1 MSGEERVTESQ
12 VNPASPVLRINRYE
26 DALRFDRDRAIFNAA
41 EMFAAVAADPVNGE
55 INVSEFLEG
64 SVVFMN
70 GPEHRDRR
78 KLLNTLL
85 RPDALQAIREDVIL
99 PAAEHLLA
107 SRLARPD
114 EDGAYRMDLVEFCH
128 RVFLHFTAKLIG
140 LVGVDTEDGIAA
152 LSDCAGPIAAGTS
165 SQFLEDRTAINEMA
179 LAAKRRY
186 VEEFYRPSR
195 RAHEELVAKV
205 ERGELSKDELP
216 VNIMSFIVAGA
227 AAGYPSEETSIVETT
242 MMFAASVGT
251 STQAIIQTIDFLEEW
266 WTQHPEDRALCT
278 DETFLLNAL
287 QETIRLRAPFSPYNT
302 RMAGE
307 TCEVAGYQVTKGQEI
322 HIERVAANR
331 DPAVFGD
338 DADSFN
344 PHRPNPGLGQ
354 QRYGLGFGSG
364 PHQCFGLRVV
374 LGIDGSGG
382 AHVRLLRYLFE
393 AGVAQDPDHEPVDL
407 KKDMDK
413 FSIENIPRYIRYPV
427 VFKNWAGLPAERNA

>member
-1 MSGEERVTESQ
+1 MSDC
-12 VNPASPVLRINRYE
+12 PVLRINRYE
-26 DALRFDRDRAIFNAA
+26 DALRFDRDRNILNAA

-55 INVSEFLEG
+55 INVREFLHG

-70 GPEHRDRR
+70 GSEHRDRR

-85 RPDALQAIREDVIL
+85 RPDALHAIREDVIL
-99 PAAEHLLA
+99 PAARRLLDT
-107 SRLARPD
+107 RLAEPD
-114 EDGAYRMDLVEFCH
+114 EDGVHRMDLVEFCH

-140 LVGVDTEDGIAA
+140 LVGVDSEEGITA
-152 LSDCAGPIAAGTS
+152 LSECATGIAAGTS
-165 SQFLEDRTAINEMA
+165 SQFLEDRTAINTMA
-179 LAAKRRY
+179 LEAKRRY
-186 VEEFYRPSR
+186 VEQFYRPSR
-195 RAHEELVAKV
+195 RACAELPVD
-205 ERGELSKDELP
+205 ERP
-216 VNIMSFIVAGA
+216 VNIMSFIAAGEE
-227 AAGYPSEETSIVETT
+227 AGYPSEETSIVETT

-251 STQAIIQTIDFLEEW
+251 STQSIIQTIDFLEAW
-266 WTQHPEDRALCT
+266 WTEHPEDRALAT

-302 RMAGE
+302 RMARA
-307 TCEVAGYQVTKGQEI
+307 TCEVAGHQVTEGQEI

-331 DPAVFGD
+331 DPAVFGA
-338 DADSFN
+338 DANEFN
-344 PHRPNPGLGQ
+344 PHRPNPELGQ

-393 AGVAQDPDHEPVDL
+393 AGVAQDPDREPVDL

-413 FSIENIPRYIRYPV
+413 FSIENIPRYVQYPV
-427 VFKNWAGLPAERNA
+427 VFKNWAGG

>member
-1 MSGEERVTESQ
+1 MSGEQERVTEAQ

-26 DALRFDRDRAIFNAA
+26 DALRFDRDRAILNAA

-55 INVSEFLEG
+55 INVSEFLDG

-70 GPEHRDRR
+70 GSDHRDRR

-114 EDGAYRMDLVEFCH
+114 EDGAFRMDLVEFCH

-179 LAAKRRY
+179 LAAKRGY

-205 ERGELSKDELP
+205 ERGELSQDDLP

-331 DPAVFGD
+331 DPAVFGH
-338 DADSFN
+338 DANSFN

-393 AGVAQDPDHEPVDL
+393 AGVAQDPDHEPVDV

-427 VFKNWAGLPAERNA
+427 VFKNWAGA